1 MLGEIYEAHPE
12 CDNSKAGKFN
22 EISDTQMA
30 YGSMAPDGNV
40 MFYSTTTVRE
50 KCSLCEIEI
59 PCCEAGCSVYEDKLA
74 MLEADNY
81 CEGCSFGG
89 QYCYTS
95 EELSS
100 HSDTRRHIRD
110 FTIKD
115 HQGNVLSYD
124 DIENLNDEELKL
136 VLGFRFLN
144 KFYRHIGREDLIF
157 KYKKDRGKYIVLFG
171 SEKYVFNAKTESRKI
186 FETVWR
192 YKARN

>member
-1 MLGEIYEAHPE
+1 MLGENYEALPE

-22 EISDTQMA
+22 EISETKMA

-50 KCSLCEIEI
+50 KCCLCDINL
-59 PCCEAGCSVYEDKLA
+59 PCCEADCSVYENKTNMIEVD
-74 MLEADNY
+74 DPCQG
-81 CEGCSFGG
+81 CEYGG

-95 EELSS
+95 KELDS
-100 HSDTRRHIRD
+100 HSDTRINIRD